1 MTSGSRNLFIDIE
14 TIGFPEKV
22 NYYNYYEPSKYDNLK
37 YYDNARIIEIGFM
50 IYDENHINVK
60 SYSSLI
66 KLDNFTIKNTFIH
79 GISDDDCNKNGKD
92 FKDVL
97 NELINDI
104 DSYDN
109 IIAHNISF
117 DYNIILSEIY
127 RIIYNT
133 SDIIYENKIKDF
145 LDKFQNKNRRC
156 TMEIGRVYFKTK
168 KNPKLTEL
176 YENLFKEPIIQDH
189 RALSDTDI
197 CSKCFYKMMD
207 YYENDYK

>member
-14 TIGFPEKV
+14 TIGFPEKINYN
-22 NYYNYYEPSKYDNLK
+22 NYYDSSKYNNLK
-37 YYDNARIIEIGFM
+37 YYDSSRIIEIGYM
-50 IYDENHINVK
+50 IYDENRVNIK

-66 KLDNFTIKNTFIH
+66 KLDNFKIKNTFIH

-92 FKDVL
+92 FKDIL
-97 NELINDI
+97 NELMNDI

-117 DYNIILSEIY
+117 DYNVLLSEIY
-127 RIIYNT
+127 RVIYNT
-133 SDIIYENKIKDF
+133 SDIIYENNIKEF
-145 LDKFQNKNRRC
+145 LYKFQNKNRRC
-156 TMEIGRVYFKTK
+156 TMEIGRVYLKTK

-207 YYENDYK
+207 YYENNYK

>member
-50 IYDENHINVK
+50 IYDENHVNVK

>member
-1 MTSGSRNLFIDIE
+1 MTKGSRNLFIDIE

-22 NYYNYYEPSKYDNLK
+22 DYYNYHNATKFDNLK
-37 YYDNARIIEIGFM
+37 YYDTSRIIEIAFM
-50 IYDENHINVK
+50 IYDEKRNIIK

-79 GISDDDCNKNGKD
+79 GITDEDCNKNGKD

-117 DYNIILSEIY
+117 DYNILLSEIY

-145 LDKFQNKNRRC
+145 LDKFENKNRRC
-156 TMEIGRVYFKTK
+156 TMEIGRIYLKTK
-168 KNPKLTEL
+168 KSPKLIEL
-176 YENLFKEPIIQDH
+176 YQSLFNEPIIQDH

-197 CSKCFYKMMD
+197 CCKCFYKMMD
-207 YYENDYK
+207 FYENDYK